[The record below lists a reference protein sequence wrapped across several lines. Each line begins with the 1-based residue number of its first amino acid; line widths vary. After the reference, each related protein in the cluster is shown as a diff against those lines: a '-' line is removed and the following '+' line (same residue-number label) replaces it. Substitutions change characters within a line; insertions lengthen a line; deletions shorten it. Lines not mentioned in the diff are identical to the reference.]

1 MIYPASVQSLRKAR
15 QLRDPGRWYHRD
27 KQLANRTYR
36 RQATSITRLMA
47 VDVEA
52 FDSETYQTKCYT
64 SWDYV

>member
-1 MIYPASVQSLRKAR
+1 MIYPASIQSLRKAR
-15 QLRDPGRWYHRD
+15 RLRDPGRWYHRD
-27 KQLANRTYR
+27 KQLANRVYR
-36 RQATSITRLMA
+36 RQATAITRLLA